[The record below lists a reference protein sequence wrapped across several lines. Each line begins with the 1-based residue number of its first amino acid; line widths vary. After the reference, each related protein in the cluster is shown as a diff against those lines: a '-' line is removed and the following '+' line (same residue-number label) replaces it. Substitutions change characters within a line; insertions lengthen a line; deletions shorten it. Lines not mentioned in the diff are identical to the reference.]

1 MTIEALLRAR
11 EAVAAH
17 ADMREQRGDRKGAAY
32 RSDDLIPLAAHAL
45 AKEGL
50 VLAPISVEHRMET
63 TATSKGDVPVWLCSV
78 RWQLLGMDPPLELA
92 STGAVLGSNTADA
105 ASGAFTAAQRK
116 LIEVLFGLRGQDDS
130 KIARSIARAQ
140 EPQPE
145 PSRPP
150 ATDERL
156 TRARDAMESLGRMDI
171 VDVID
176 AAASTGRGVDQ
187 ALNAAREAV
196 RAAKEKPAPA
206 PKTTH
211 VPPPAVDDDGPL

>member
-1 MTIEALLRAR
+1 MTIEALIRAR

-17 ADMREQRGDRKGAAY
+17 ANMRERRKDGKGTAY
-32 RSDDLIPLAAHAL
+32 ASDDLIPLAAHAL

-50 VLAPISVEHRMET
+50 VLAPVAVDHRMET

-145 PSRPP
+145 PSQPP
-150 ATDERL
+150 TVDQRL
-156 TRARDAMESLGRMDI
+156 VKARAAMEVAGRHDI
-171 VDVID
+171 VDAID
-176 AAASTGRGVDQ
+176 AAADSGQGVEA
-187 ALNAAREAV
+187 ALAAAR
-196 RAAKEKPAPA
+196 AALLSARKASAPA
-206 PKTTH
+206 PKTAP
-211 VPPPAVDDDGPL
+211 VPSPAVDDDGPL